1 MDVTCPHC
9 HQSFVIAGRAEQRG
23 ERKVR
28 CPGCGQPA
36 RIWLGEGDDPEAR
49 ERRATVLE
57 GPGDRDEV
65 SRSAQHVVDQSVS
78 PAEITALADEAV
90 EAAAAEVHAEELAL
104 SDEPA
109 PRSEQPTPPSIRIR
123 GDLGAQTGRR
133 ALETRRELPAYVP
146 KEHDTDVAPVPGT
159 PRRESSL
166 PWLGLGVGAVVV
178 ALLVGAGA
186 WLALRVEAGLQPERT
201 KARLAEQPEQEE
213 VAPEPAAAAEPEA
226 VAEPEAEVEA
236 EVAAEPEA
244 VAEPEAA
251 AEPEAVADPR
261 AVANSDPVAEREPEA
276 EKPDVEAKRA
286 TAPRLRPATHEVSG
300 TAADREA
307 PYLALRDA
315 PDSQSR
321 MVAEMPDGTGLR
333 VVGRRGRWLRVE
345 IVDGP
350 LAGHVGWAHRKWV
363 ARK

>member
-65 SRSAQHVVDQSVS
+65 TRSAQYVTDESVS
-78 PAEITALADEAV
+78 PAEITASADEAV
-90 EAAAAEVHAEELAL
+90 EAADAEVHAEEIA
-104 SDEPA
+104 SPDEPA
-109 PRSEQPTPPSIRIR
+109 ARSEQPPPPSIRVR
-123 GDLGAQTGRR
+123 SDLGAQTGRR
-133 ALETRRELPAYVP
+133 ALETRRELSAYVP
-146 KEHDTDVAPVPGT
+146 TEHDTDVAPMPAG

-166 PWLGLGVGAVVV
+166 PWLGLGIGVVVV
-178 ALLVGAGA
+178 ALLVGVGA
-186 WLALRVEAGLQPERT
+186 WLALRVEAGLEPEHQ
-201 KARLAEQPEQEE
+201 LAHKTESAADPES
-213 VAPEPAAAAEPEA
+213 VAEPEPVAEAEAVAEPEA
-226 VAEPEAEVEA
+226 VAESEVVAESEA
-236 EVAAEPEA
+236 AAESEA
-244 VAEPEAA
+244 VAKPEVVAESEAA
-251 AEPEAVADPR
+251 AEPEPEAAAVP
-261 AVANSDPVAEREPEA
+261 EPE
-276 EKPDVEAKRA
+276 VAKSN
-286 TAPRLRPATHEVSG
+286 APKLRPATHEVSG
-300 TAADREA
+300 TAADRDA

-350 LAGHVGWAHRKWV
+350 LAGHVGWAHRKWIS
-363 ARK
+363 RR